1 MLLEVKNLKT
11 SFNTSSGKIKS
22 VNDVSFSL
30 REGEILGIVGESG
43 CGKSVTSLSIMG
55 LVPKPEGI
63 IEDGE
68 ILLAGTDLLKL
79 SEKEMCKIRGNKI
92 SMIYQEPMT
101 ALNPV
106 FTVEKQIGETI
117 KIHEKVKRREVR
129 ERVIKLLELVQIA
142 NPEKSLKKYPH
153 ELSGGM
159 RQRVVIAMALACNP
173 KILIADEPTTALDV
187 TIQAEIIDL
196 LKDISKKLKTSI
208 IFITHDLDVIAE
220 IADRVAV
227 MYGGKIVEE
236 TDVNNFFDNPIHPYS
251 KGLMLSRTDSRNK
264 SKSKRLFHISG
275 MVPSPNNIP
284 EGCAFNTRCEK
295 VKDICRVKVPKL
307 LEKSQNHK
315 VRCWLYEEDEV

>member
-11 SFNTSSGKIKS
+11 SFNTSRGKVRS

-30 REGEILGIVGESG
+30 REGEILGLVGESG

-63 IEDGE
+63 IEGGK
-68 ILLAGTDLLKL
+68 ILLEGIDLLKL

-106 FTVEKQIGETI
+106 FTIEEQIGETI
-117 KIHEKVKRREVR
+117 KIHEKLKGRVVR
-129 ERVIKLLELVQIA
+129 ERVIKLLDLVQIP
-142 NPEKSLKKYPH
+142 NPEKSLKKYPY

-196 LKDISKKLKTSI
+196 LKDISKKLRTSI

-236 TDVNNFFDNPIHPYS
+236 TDVNNFFDNSLHPYS
-251 KGLMLSRTDSRNK
+251 KGLMLSRTDNINK
-264 SKSKRLFHISG
+264 GERLFSILG
-275 MVPSPNNIP
+275 MVPSPYNMP
-284 EGCAFNTRCEK
+284 AGCPFNPRCEK
-295 VKDICRVKVPKL
+295 SKDICSVKVPEL
-307 LEKSQNHK
+307 FGRIEGHK
-315 VRCWLYEEDEV
+315 VRCWLYAENEG